1 MMATPES
8 HSLGHRYHTGAAV
21 SVSQLAHIFGWST
34 SAGSPRGNDP
44 LVGSER
50 NDEEDLMVLCYD
62 QHRVIDNRSLWDVR
76 STSPRCEPSSAVTN
90 TAFGSS
96 QVSSPTTKPPFC
108 VSSSIPKSRNGFR
121 TSEW

>member
-21 SVSQLAHIFGWST
+21 SVSRLAHIFGWST

-90 TAFGSS
+90 TAFGTTGLVADDETTVLRIIVDS
-96 QVSSPTTKPPFC
+96 QV
-108 VSSSIPKSRNGFR
+108 
-121 TSEW
+121 